1 MQTFP
6 TQQSSSTRCLSQ
18 FFAKILIR
26 RRLIRLHKDL
36 TRRSFLSTLVMPAVC
51 LIALG
56 TLAVSARAQ
65 MVDNTQAINPINA
78 GINKSL
84 TQEIGTGRGNVN
96 IPDSSL
102 FIINRD
108 AFRAVRRGRQLFQR
122 KFTRVQGQGPGVDD
136 GVGNIATTKEIGAGL
151 ADSCAACHG
160 RPRGSAG
167 VGGDVVTRPDS
178 RSAPHLFGL
187 GLKEML
193 ADEMTSD
200 MRAIRTKAVT
210 SAKQIRKSVTLP
222 LLTKGVSFGS
232 ITGNPD
238 GSIDTSQVQGVNPDL
253 RVRPFFAQGGT
264 ISMREFIVG
273 ALNAEM
279 GLQAVDPDLAA
290 ASAGGRVITPSGMVL
305 DGSQDAIEA
314 PPAPDPVNGN
324 EIDPALVD
332 HLEFYLLNYFK
343 PGISQHDPSAN
354 HGSKV
359 FDQLGCA
366 TCHVENL
373 TVNHDRRVADLNTVY
388 DPVNGIFNRMF
399 ATATALIHKVND
411 NSGYPP
417 LMVPNGQPFVVQ
429 DIYTDFKRHDLGP
442 NFHERNWDG
451 TIQTEF
457 LTRPL
462 WGVGSLGSLGHDGR
476 SINLTEVILR
486 HGGEAQASRDAF
498 ANLFS
503 QGNEGDAFDLLHFLG
518 TLVLFPPDDTAS
530 NLDPGNRAAPNF
542 PQSGHGSIKLTVL
555 FNNPKDPE

>member
-1 MQTFP
+1 MDNLGVPLANGSKRMRLRNLRAPGKTP
-6 TQQSSSTRCLSQ
+6 
-18 FFAKILIR
+18 FAL
-26 RRLIRLHKDL
+26 
-36 TRRSFLSTLVMPAVC
+36 TLVC
-51 LIALG
+51 LGVLG
-56 TLAVSARAQ
+56 ALAVPARAQ
-65 MVDNTQAINPINA
+65 MVDNTQTNNPNA
-78 GINKSL
+78 KACVNTAINKSL
-84 TQEIGTGRGNVN
+84 TQEIGASRGNIN
-96 IPDSSL
+96 TPDSSL

-122 KFTRVQGQGPGVDD
+122 KFTRVQGQGPGIDD
-136 GVGNIATTKEIGAGL
+136 GVGDIASTNGIGAGVV
-151 ADSCAACHG
+151 DSCAGCHG

-167 VGGDVVTRPDS
+167 LGGDVVTRPDS
-178 RSAPHLFGL
+178 RNAPHLFGL

-200 MRAIRTKAVT
+200 MRAIRSQAVT
-210 SAKQIRKSVTLP
+210 SAKKRGKSVILP
-222 LLTKGVSFGS
+222 LVTKGVSFGS

-253 RVRPFFAQGGT
+253 RIRPFFAQGGT
-264 ISMREFIVG
+264 ISIREFTVG

-290 ASAGGRVITPSGMVL
+290 ASAGSRVITPSGMVL
-305 DGSQDAIEA
+305 DGSTDPMTDLPHDTIEL
-314 PPAPDPVNGN
+314 PPPPDLLNGN
-324 EIDPALVD
+324 EIDVALVD

-343 PGISQHDPSAN
+343 PGINQQDASAN
-354 HGSKV
+354 HGLKV
-359 FDQLGCA
+359 FNQLGCA
-366 TCHVENL
+366 TCHVQNL
-373 TVNHDRRVADLNTVY
+373 TINHDRRVADLNTVY

-429 DIYTDFKRHDLGP
+429 NIFTDFKRHDLGP

-451 TIQTEF
+451 SFQTEF

-486 HGGEAQASRDAF
+486 HGGEAQTSRDAF

-503 QGNEGDAFDLLHFLG
+503 SGNEGEAFDLVHFLD

-530 NLDPGNRAAPNF
+530 NLDPGNPGTPNF
-542 PQSGHGSIKLTVL
+542 PQCGHGSIKLTVL
-555 FNNPKDPE
+555 FNNPADKE